1 MATLTSSAEST
12 IDAPADIVLDVLRDF
27 DGRHRRILPPAFS
40 DLVIEEGG
48 HGAGTV
54 TRFTFTI
61 GGRSMPTRTR
71 VTEPEPG
78 VIEETVDGRDMVTR
92 FEIRPDGAASRA
104 RISTRWESTRG
115 VSGVLERL
123 FLPRMLRDVYRDE
136 LVRLDA
142 VAREA
147 AGEAARG

>member
-1 MATLTSSAEST
+1 MAKLSSSAESP
-12 IDAPADIVLDVLRDF
+12 IAAPADVVLDGLRDF

-48 HGAGTV
+48 HGEGTV
-54 TRFTFTI
+54 TSFMFTV
-61 GGRSMPTRTR
+61 GGRAMPTRTR

-92 FEIRPDGAASRA
+92 FEIRPDGAGSHA
-104 RISTRWESTRG
+104 RITTRWESTTG

-123 FLPRMLRDVYRDE
+123 FLPRMLRDVYREE
-136 LVRLDA
+136 LSRLDA

-147 AGEAARG
+147 AAGAA

>member
-1 MATLTSSAEST
+1 MATLTSAAEST

-54 TRFTFTI
+54 TRFTFTV

-104 RISTRWESTRG
+104 RISTRWESTGG
-115 VSGVLERL
+115 VSGMLERL

>member
-12 IDAPADIVLDVLRDF
+12 IDASAEIVLDVLRDF

-40 DLVIEEGG
+40 DL
-48 HGAGTV
+48 
-54 TRFTFTI
+54 
-61 GGRSMPTRTR
+61 
-71 VTEPEPG
+71 

-104 RISTRWESTRG
+104 RISTRWESTGG
-115 VSGVLERL
+115 VSGMLERL

>member
-54 TRFTFTI
+54 THFTFTI

-92 FEIRPDGAASRA
+92 FEIRPEGAASRA
-104 RISTRWESTRG
+104 RISTRWESTGG

>member
-1 MATLTSSAEST
+1 MAKLSSSAESL
-12 IDAPADIVLDVLRDF
+12 IAAPAHVVLDVLRDF
-27 DGRHRRILPPAFS
+27 DGQHRRILPPAFS
-40 DLVIEEGG
+40 DLVIEAGG

-54 TRFTFTI
+54 TSFMFTI
-61 GGRSMPTRTR
+61 GGRTMATRTR

-104 RISTRWESTRG
+104 RISTRWEPTAG
-115 VSGVLERL
+115 VSGILERL

-136 LVRLDA
+136 LQRLDA

-147 AGEAARG
+147 AAEAA

>member
-1 MATLTSSAEST
+1 
-12 IDAPADIVLDVLRDF
+12 
-27 DGRHRRILPPAFS
+27 
-40 DLVIEEGG
+40 
-48 HGAGTV
+48 
-54 TRFTFTI
+54 
-61 GGRSMPTRTR
+61 MPTRTR

-104 RISTRWESTRG
+104 RISTRWESTG
-115 VSGVLERL
+115 GASGMVERL